1 VERGFISPDS
11 HTNPTQLC
19 PLGSAER
26 NTQQLQVSPSG
37 FISAVS
43 LMPAIKPRLLF
54 TGHTT
59 ELLGPPRVPKSV
71 GEPCRQRVACR
82 VWSTGSVENPAI
94 QPRLLMLLPLA
105 DPPKDSRFV
114 TSYVVCRCAGSA
126 GAAGVTAATTSTRGT
141 ASTPR

>member
-1 VERGFISPDS
+1 
-11 HTNPTQLC
+11 
-19 PLGSAER
+19 
-26 NTQQLQVSPSG
+26 
-37 FISAVS
+37 
-43 LMPAIKPRLLF
+43 MPAIKPRLFF

-114 TSYVVCRCAGSA
+114 TSYVVCGVPGRSVPPASQRRRRAQGEQQARHGSPLSEA
-126 GAAGVTAATTSTRGT
+126 
-141 ASTPR
+141 